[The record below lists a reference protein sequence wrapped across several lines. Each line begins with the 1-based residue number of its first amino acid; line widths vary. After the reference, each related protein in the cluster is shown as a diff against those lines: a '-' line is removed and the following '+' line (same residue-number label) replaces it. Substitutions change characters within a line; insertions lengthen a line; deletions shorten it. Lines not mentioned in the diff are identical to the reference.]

1 MIEKFK
7 TEYLDDIMQIWLASN
22 ISAHSFIKSSYW
34 KSMFDEVKKMIPQAE
49 IYVYRDNGE
58 ILGFVG
64 ITDNYIDGIFT
75 ICRSSGIGKAL
86 IDYVKKLKGSLELN
100 VYEKNKLAIKF
111 YERESFK
118 IVSKSTDESTGEAE
132 LFMVWNKNNFD
143 TKNFEF
149 INLAEYTEYSAAAA
163 EWFSKKWNIPKE
175 AYIESINDCIDKKNG
190 NSQMVYSTL
199 QQ

>member
-86 IDYVKKLKGSLELN
+86 IDKK
-100 VYEKNKLAIKF
+100 IK
-111 YERESFK
+111 RQSG
-118 IVSKSTDESTGEAE
+118 T
-132 LFMVWNKNNFD
+132 
-143 TKNFEF
+143 
-149 INLAEYTEYSAAAA
+149 
-163 EWFSKKWNIPKE
+163 
-175 AYIESINDCIDKKNG
+175 
-190 NSQMVYSTL
+190 
-199 QQ
+199 